1 MDNNNNIFNQFDLPE
16 GYFKGSKAGILNKI
30 EWTQEHEAYP
40 ILAGLK
46 GKSGFVV
53 PENYFSAKAAELE
66 LLDLPVLA
74 AHQKQNG
81 FEVPSNYFENS
92 ISSLQDKINEI
103 DELNAYP
110 LLNAQS
116 KTHAF
121 ITKPAYFEENKKKL
135 LTIATE
141 KTGAKILFLGRKTVW
156 YAAAAVLTITIGLW
170 IYNSFFIEQELING
184 DCNTLACIE
193 KRELLKF
200 KLENFDSDE
209 LLDMVNSDKL
219 KLNLEKK
226 EKTDTLKTND
236 SIDAELL
243 DMME

>member
-1 MDNNNNIFNQFDLPE
+1 MENNNNIFNQFDLPD

-40 ILAGLK
+40 ILSKLK
-46 GKSGFVV
+46 GLSGFVV
-53 PENYFSAKAAELE
+53 PVNYFSHKATELE
-66 LLDLPVLA
+66 LLDLPLLA
-74 AHQKQNG
+74 QHKNVNP
-81 FEVPSNYFENS
+81 FDVPANYFENTVDL
-92 ISSLQDKINEI
+92 LQAKIETNE
-103 DELNAYP
+103 ELTEYP
-110 LLNAQS
+110 TLQALN
-116 KTHAF
+116 KTIAF
-121 ITKPAYFEENKKKL
+121 TTKPNYFEDNKKKL
-135 LTIATE
+135 IELNTE
-141 KTGAKILFLGRKTVW
+141 KTGAKILFLNKKTVW

-170 IYNSFFIEQELING
+170 IYNSLYKEQEVING

-236 SIDAELL
+236 SIDADLL
-243 DMME
+243 DMIE

>member
-1 MDNNNNIFNQFDLPE
+1 VDNNNNIFNQFDLPD

-66 LLDLPVLA
+66 LLDLPFLA
-74 AHQKQNG
+74 AHQKQNP
-81 FEVPSNYFENS
+81 FNVPSDYFKNS
-92 ISSLQDKINEI
+92 VSSIQDKVNEA

-110 LLNAQS
+110 LLNAQN
-116 KTHAF
+116 KTNEF
-121 ITKPAYFEENKKKL
+121 TTEPNYFEENKKKL
-135 LTIATE
+135 LSINTE

-156 YAAAAVLTITIGLW
+156 YAAAAVLTITVGLW
-170 IYNSFFIEQELING
+170 IYNSFYKEQVVIDE
-184 DCNTLACIE
+184 DCHTLACIE

-209 LLDMVNSDKL
+209 LMDMVNSDKL
-219 KLNLEKK
+219 KRNLDKK
-226 EKTDTLKTND
+226 EQTDSLKTND
-236 SIDAELL
+236 SIDADLL
-243 DMME
+243 DMIE